1 MERRRGST
9 LKAYILILL
18 VAEVNHHWGG
28 SEPVRLVAD
37 VEDADREPDAAD
49 DFGEVGKLSPD
60 NRAGHESEQGQY
72 GVAKYAKGLA
82 CRSMNRKLPEACEI
96 HSDERKKC
104 TEVQEFS
111 CMLISAANVVQKHC
125 TPKRQNTDEQDV
137 IRGRAAARL

>member
-1 MERRRGST
+1 MKFRSPVERSEANREYDTT
-9 LKAYILILL
+9 LL
-18 VAEVNHHWGG
+18 H
-28 SEPVRLVAD
+28 R
-37 VEDADREPDAAD
+37 ADR
-49 DFGEVGKLSPD
+49 VWIW
-60 NRAGHESEQGQY
+60 
-72 GVAKYAKGLA
+72 AKYAKGLA